1 MAQQVSNPS
10 KAPAPAAP
18 ARRAGD
24 VFSELRQE
32 VDRLFDNFTS
42 NGWRNLPSL
51 FSAGDSMPSVDV
63 RENETHVTVEADI
76 PGMEEKDVSVT
87 LRNGVLSIK
96 GEKKTEREEK
106 KDDYYLCER
115 SSGSFERSIQLPD
128 TIDEDKVDAV
138 VDKGVLKVTLAKKPE
153 AVRKAR
159 TIPIGK
165 VSGKASGKG
174 KSSK

>member
-24 VFSELRQE
+24 VFSELWQE

-51 FSAGDSMPSVDV
+51 FSAGYSMPSVYV
-63 RENETHVTVEADI
+63 RENETHDTVEADI

-87 LRNGVLSIK
+87 LRNGVLTIK

-106 KDDYYLCER
+106 KDD
-115 SSGSFERSIQLPD
+115 
-128 TIDEDKVDAV
+128 
-138 VDKGVLKVTLAKKPE
+138 
-153 AVRKAR
+153 
-159 TIPIGK
+159 
-165 VSGKASGKG
+165 
-174 KSSK
+174 